1 MLDNIL
7 KFFDQNFVDSSASF
21 EKFDEHD
28 LQLATI
34 ALLIEMMHIDDV
46 CTAEERAATLKATCE
61 KFSLPE
67 NQANELINKAEA
79 QRQQSTDY
87 YQFTR
92 LINKAYTPEQKVKL
106 IENLWTVAFADGVLD
121 QHEEHMIRK
130 ISDLLY
136 VAHSDFLKMK
146 FRVENARS

>member
-7 KFFDQNFVDSSASF
+7 KLFDQHFVDSAPAF

-34 ALLIEMMHIDDV
+34 ALLIEMMHIDDT
-46 CTAEERAATLKATCE
+46 CTADERSATLKAVCE

-67 NQANELINKAEA
+67 DQANELINEAESH
-79 QRQQSTDY
+79 RQQSTDY
-87 YQFTR
+87 FQFTR
-92 LINKAYTPEQKVKL
+92 LINKGFTAEQKVKL

-121 QHEEHMIRK
+121 LHEEHMVRK
-130 ISDLLY
+130 ISDLLH
-136 VAHSDFLKMK
+136 VPHIDFLKMK
-146 FRVENARS
+146 HKVNDGR